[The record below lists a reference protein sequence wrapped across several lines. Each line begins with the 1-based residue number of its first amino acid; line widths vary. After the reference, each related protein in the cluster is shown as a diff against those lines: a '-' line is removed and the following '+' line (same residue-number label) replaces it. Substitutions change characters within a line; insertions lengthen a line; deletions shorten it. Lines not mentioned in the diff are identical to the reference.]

1 MNELNPKLSEILT
14 QFEFYCWVLLLFQ
27 FNLYN
32 ICSFTTTCVPLLSF
46 WKESSS
52 FCSYFPVFFPLRGF
66 AHLLLTQTNLKGVTN
81 CQIHF
86 LLLPELAGIF
96 DTLFFSPLLHLYS
109 LLASGTFISP
119 DSLHTLTQPQ
129 SLWINLSQFPL
140 KFPPPFSRP
149 SVLWFFIG
157 LSFYPLSS
165 SPFPNWAIFLV

>member
-96 DTLFFSPLLHLYS
+96 DTLFFSPSYICIHFWLLGHLS
-109 LLASGTFISP
+109 LPILCTPLPSP
-119 DSLHTLTQPQ
+119 
-129 SLWINLSQFPL
+129 NLSEL
-140 KFPPPFSRP
+140 
-149 SVLWFFIG
+149 IC
-157 LSFYPLSS
+157 LSFLWSFHLLSPGLQCCGS
-165 SPFPNWAIFLV
+165 L